1 MTRHQSILSTP
12 CCSQSDCLYVVCK
25 LRFVLTGWA
34 QVNIIPVIGKSDACT
49 KEELRSFKQ
58 KVIIVRG
65 ATEEARTQSL
75 TVIMSSSY
83 LWSGDSSYHY
93 YNCRF

>member
-1 MTRHQSILSTP
+1 MTRHQSILSTS
-12 CCSQSDCLYVVCK
+12 CFSQSDGLYVVCN
-25 LRFVLTGWA
+25 FVLTGWA